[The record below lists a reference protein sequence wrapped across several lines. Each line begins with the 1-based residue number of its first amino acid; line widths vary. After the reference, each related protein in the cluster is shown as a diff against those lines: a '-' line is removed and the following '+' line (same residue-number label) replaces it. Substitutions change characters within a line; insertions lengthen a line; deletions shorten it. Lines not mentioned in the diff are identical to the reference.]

1 MDDHSSRID
10 DLTEPWMNL
19 KSNLFLENGI
29 ESLEGEKFV
38 STLRKFF
45 FVEELF
51 AQLSQSLS
59 YGFDDDLP
67 GMDLQELNDL

>member
-1 MDDHSSRID
+1 MDDHPSCID
-10 DLTEPWMNL
+10 DLTEPWLNL
-19 KSNLFLENGI
+19 KSNLFLKNGI

-67 GMDLQELNDL
+67 GMDL